1 MDERFMTLL
10 NAAFTTIASK
20 SVHRDDVKHQI
31 QMGEENLEKLR
42 VELVKSEQDLQ
53 SIIDVVANLQRVFE
67 FPGDHGEDWEST
79 GDHGE
84 GLGDDGIAQVSDK
97 LLRFIGTAPG
107 LRRSKSRSSSLT
119 TNSCRSG

>member
-53 SIIDVVANLQRVFE
+53 SIIDVVANLRRVFE

-97 LLRFIGTAPG
+97 LLRFIGMAPG

>member
-53 SIIDVVANLQRVFE
+53 SIIDVVANLRRVFE